1 MNAFHANG
9 GEEAIVLD
17 ALTDERVGLVVL
29 VSGPGVEKLAAAARW
44 CRAQRALLVAEVPAD
59 AASVEEA
66 IAFAEELAGSAAE
79 ASADVAL
86 YFPSLHEGS
95 AAGAVAGV
103 IARTPP
109 WVAPA
114 GRDATF
120 LAEGRLAVELRD
132 RDLRALEEAGVNGLR
147 ALPDGSRV
155 VWGGRT
161 LSSDPEWK
169 YVSLRRYFA
178 FLEHS
183 IDEGTH
189 WAVFEPNNEP
199 LWRSIRAAVSDFLL
213 DQWQRGAVLGAT
225 AAEAFF
231 VRCDRTTMTDADLA
245 AGRLV
250 VVVGVA
256 PLKPAEFVVIEL
268 QRFVVPWPPP

>member
-1 MNAFHANG
+1 
-9 GEEAIVLD
+9 
-17 ALTDERVGLVVL
+17 
-29 VSGPGVEKLAAAARW
+29 
-44 CRAQRALLVAEVPAD
+44 
-59 AASVEEA
+59 
-66 IAFAEELAGSAAE
+66 
-79 ASADVAL
+79 
-86 YFPSLHEGS
+86 
-95 AAGAVAGV
+95 V
-103 IARTPP
+103 ISRTPP
-109 WVAPA
+109 WIAPA
-114 GRDATF
+114 GREAT
-120 LAEGRLAVELRD
+120 LVAEGTLAADLGERD
-132 RDLRALEEAGVNGLR
+132 VRALEEAGVNALR
-147 ALPDGSRV
+147 TLEDGARV

-161 LSSDPEWK
+161 LSSDPDWK
-169 YVSLRRYFA
+169 YVS
-178 FLEHS
+178 
-183 IDEGTH
+183 